1 MVERK
6 IAFVSTF
13 PPKRCG
19 IANFTRDLVNSIS
32 KNSYKEWTP
41 IGVALTNS
49 ESLTY
54 NHPVR
59 FLIRR
64 DKPQD
69 YRRTADALNAHGV
82 DLVCIQHEFGL
93 FGGPHNAGEYLS
105 MLLSRLDAKII
116 TTFHTV
122 LSEPSHMHYQMVRT
136 ICRNSKKIVVMCQRA
151 TEMLRNTYNINPV
164 KIEKIPH
171 GVADV
176 PLVPTEI
183 AKRRLG
189 LEYRTTILTS
199 GLMGPG
205 KGIENMLMALPEISR
220 HIPNVLYIVMGA
232 THPNLLRTEGERYR
246 RNLEFLVRKLGLE
259 RYVIF
264 QNEFVE
270 QQKLYKYLQA
280 ADFYVTPYPSEQ
292 QITSGTLAYAIG
304 TGRVVIS
311 TPYWYAKELLGD
323 GSGRLVPFGNPNALA
338 NSIIELSK
346 DQTAYRR
353 IREKAYFKGRKM
365 TWPVVGRTYW
375 ELFIAVKGGEHNLAF
390 PTPPAKDEKLQTLR
404 MRTSYHSNMGTA
416 S

>member
-19 IANFTRDLVNSIS
+19 IANFTKDLVNSVS

-41 IGVALTNS
+41 IGVALTSS

-136 ICRNSKKIVVMCQRA
+136 ICRNSEKIVVMCQRA

-183 AKRRLG
+183 AKRPLG
-189 LEYRTTILTS
+189 LEGRTTILTS

-205 KGIENMLMALPEISR
+205 KRIENMLMALPEISR

-270 QQKLYKYLQA
+270 QQKLYKYLYA

-346 DQTAYRR
+346 DQTAYRQ
-353 IREKAYFKGRKM
+353 IREKAYSKGRKM

-375 ELFIAVKGGEHNLAF
+375 ELFNAVKGGEHNLAF
-390 PTPPAKDEKLQTLR
+390 PTPPAKDENVV
-404 MRTSYHSNMGTA
+404 SF
-416 S
+416 

>member
-1 MVERK
+1 MEERK

-13 PPKRCG
+13 PPGRCG
-19 IANFTRDLVNSIS
+19 IANFTRDLINSVS
-32 KNSYKEWTP
+32 ESSHQKWTP

-49 ESLTY
+49 ENLTY

-122 LSEPSHMHYQMVRT
+122 LSKPSNMHYQMVRT
-136 ICRNSKKIVVMCQRA
+136 LCRNSEKIVVMCKRA
-151 TEMLRNTYNINPV
+151 AEMLRNIYGINPV

-176 PLVPTEI
+176 SLVPTEI
-183 AKRRLG
+183 AKRPLG
-189 LEYRTTILTS
+189 LEGRTTILTS

-205 KGIENMLMALPEISR
+205 KGIETMLMAMPEILK

-232 THPNLLRTEGERYR
+232 THPNLLRTQGENYR
-246 RNLEFLVRKLGLE
+246 RQLESLVRELSLE

-264 QNEFVE
+264 HNEFVE
-270 QQKLYKYLQA
+270 QQKLYQYLKA
-280 ADFYVTPYPSEQ
+280 ADFYVTPYLSEQ
-292 QITSGTLAYAIG
+292 QITSGSLTYAIG
-304 TGRVVIS
+304 TGRIVIS
-311 TPYWYAKELLGD
+311 TPYWHAKELLGD
-323 GSGRLVPFGNPNALA
+323 GSGRLVPFENPKALA
-338 NSIIELSK
+338 DSIIELSK
-346 DQTAYRR
+346 DKNAYRQ
-353 IREKAYFKGRKM
+353 IREKAYLKGRKM
-365 TWPVVGRTYW
+365 TWPVVGKAYW
-375 ELFIAVKGGEHNLAF
+375 ELFIALKGGEYNLELL
-390 PTPPAKDEKLQTLR
+390 PPPAKNEKLKTLK
-404 MRTSYHSNMGTA
+404 MRTPYHSNVSVA

>member
-1 MVERK
+1 MADSK
-6 IAFVSTF
+6 IAFISTF
-13 PPKRCG
+13 PPRRCG
-19 IANFTRDLVNSIS
+19 IANFTQDLIDSVS
-32 KNSYKEWTP
+32 KNSNGEWTP
-41 IGVALTNS
+41 IGVALTNF

-69 YRRTADALNAHGV
+69 YRRTADALNNHGV

-105 MLLSRLDAKII
+105 MMLSRLDAKII

-122 LSEPSHMHYQMVRT
+122 LSKPSHMHYQMVRT
-136 ICRNSKKIVVMCQRA
+136 ICRNSEKIVVMCNHA
-151 TEMLRNTYNINPV
+151 AEMLRNIYNINPV
-164 KIEKIPH
+164 KIENIPH

-176 PLVPTEI
+176 PLIPTEI

-189 LEYRTTILTS
+189 LEGRTTILTS
-199 GLMGPG
+199 GLLGPG
-205 KGIENMLMALPEISR
+205 KGIETMLMALPEISR

-232 THPNLLRTEGERYR
+232 THPNLLKIEGEQYR
-246 RNLEFLVRKLGLE
+246 RKLEFLVQKLGLE

-270 QQKLYKYLQA
+270 RQKLYKYLQA

-292 QITSGTLAYAIG
+292 QITSGTLTYAIG

-311 TPYWYAKELLGD
+311 TPYWHAKELLGD
-323 GSGRLVPFGNPNALA
+323 GSGRLVPFNNPDALA
-338 NSIIELSK
+338 DSIIELSK
-346 DQTAYRR
+346 NKTAYRQ
-353 IREKAYFKGRKM
+353 IRQKAYFKGRKM
-365 TWPVVGRTYW
+365 TWPVVGNAYK
-375 ELFIAVKGGEHNLAF
+375 ELFMAVKGGEDNLAF
-390 PTPPAKDEKLQTLR
+390 QTPPAKNEKLKTFS
-404 MRTSYHSNMGTA
+404 MRTSYHSNVGIA